1 MFLLVSIE
9 VIVTVKL
16 SAPPFLA
23 SLGTDSIHLL
33 QRQLELEAMPV
44 TSC

>member
-1 MFLLVSIE
+1 MFLLVSVV
-9 VIVTVKL
+9 VIITVKL

-23 SLGTDSIHLL
+23 SDSILLL